1 MATDPQASASLSSA
15 ALFKQHRERI
25 YRYILRMVRD
35 PSEAEDLTQET
46 FLRAHRSLE
55 GLKDESSATAWL
67 YRIATHVCYDRFRQ
81 SSYHSP
87 PRSIDAPSRAGFDIE
102 IEDRDA
108 PRLDEAVERNE
119 MSACVQ
125 EYLVKLPDDYRIAII
140 LHDLHGL
147 TNPEIAKM
155 LDCSLETVKIRVH
168 RARRM
173 LQAALASG
181 CSFSYDERGVYVCER
196 KEPTDEEGPSGNS

>member
-1 MATDPQASASLSSA
+1 VFEQY
-15 ALFKQHRERI
+15 RERI
-25 YRYILRMVRD
+25 YRYVLRMMRD
-35 PSEAEDLTQET
+35 PAEAEDLTQET
-46 FLRAHRSLE
+46 FVRAHRSLE
-55 GLKDESSATAWL
+55 KLKDEGSVTAWL

-87 PRSIDAPSRAGFDIE
+87 PESIEASRGSFNTE

-108 PRLDEAVERNE
+108 PRLDEVVQQKE

-147 TNPEIAKM
+147 TNPEIAEM
-155 LDCSLETVKIRVH
+155 LDCSLDTVKIRVH
-168 RARRM
+168 RARRA

-181 CSFSYDERGVYVCER
+181 CDFSYDERGVFVCER
-196 KEPTDEEGPSGNS
+196 KDPGDIN

>member
-1 MATDPQASASLSSA
+1 MASHRQTSASPDSA
-15 ALFKQHRERI
+15 AVFEQYRERI
-25 YRYILRMVRD
+25 YRYILRMTRD
-35 PSEAEDLTQET
+35 TTEAEDLTQET

-55 GLKDESSATAWL
+55 NLKDQNSLTAWL

-87 PRSIDAPSRAGFDIE
+87 PQSIDAPGRGGLDAE

-108 PRLDEAVERNE
+108 PRLDEAIEQKE

-125 EYLVKLPDDYRIAII
+125 EYVVKLPDDYRIAII

-147 TNPEIAKM
+147 TNPEIAEM
-155 LDCSLETVKIRVH
+155 LNCSLDTVKIRVH
-168 RARRM
+168 RARRA
-173 LQAALASG
+173 LQAALATD
-181 CSFSYDERGVYVCER
+181 CDFSFDERGVFVCER
-196 KEPTDEEGPSGNS
+196 KDRADNRGSCEH

>member
-1 MATDPQASASLSSA
+1 MASDRQSSASLSSA
-15 ALFKQHRERI
+15 AVFEQYRNRI
-25 YRYILRMVRD
+25 YRYILRMMRD
-35 PSEAEDLTQET
+35 PAEAEDLTQET

-55 GLKDESSATAWL
+55 NLKDEDALTAWL

-87 PRSIDAPSRAGFDIE
+87 PQSIDAPAPAGFDRE
-102 IEDRDA
+102 LQDRDA
-108 PRLDEAVERNE
+108 PRLDEAVEQRE

-147 TNPEIAKM
+147 TNPEIAEM
-155 LDCSLETVKIRVH
+155 LGCSLETVKIRVH
-168 RARRM
+168 RARRR
-173 LQAALASG
+173 LQAALTAG
-181 CSFSYDERGVYVCER
+181 CNFSYDERGVFVCER
-196 KEPTDEEGPSGNS
+196 KDPADNKG